1 VGSIA
6 ADFDVKRAAPSTLHH
21 QSGKCEM
28 PRSSSVARQP
38 QMADRP
44 PSRGGA
50 VDGRSP
56 TAKRRKDMIADLVA
70 ALGGHER
77 VTAVQMNAVVR
88 AAELAVLAS
97 ATRARALSG
106 DATVDMEALV
116 RLEGASARAIKALN
130 LPAQGGRPKP
140 PSLAEHL
147 AQRAA
152 RAAGAFS
159 GEAT

>member
-1 VGSIA
+1 
-6 ADFDVKRAAPSTLHH
+6 
-21 QSGKCEM
+21 
-28 PRSSSVARQP
+28 
-38 QMADRP
+38 
-44 PSRGGA
+44 
-50 VDGRSP
+50 
-56 TAKRRKDMIADLVA
+56 MIADLVA

-130 LPAQGGRPKP
+130 LPAQAAQPKP
-140 PSLAEHL
+140 PSLADYV
-147 AQRAA
+147 ASKRAE
-152 RAAGAFS
+152 AAGKPAGDS
-159 GEAT
+159 A